1 MARASFTIEM
11 NQQVLMIRPIGA
23 WGETI
28 ASDFVK
34 QVNQYLASGK
44 AEFAGII
51 DLRKWE
57 LGTPVALAIIG
68 KNIFY
73 AASLGYTLEVHF
85 GQPKS
90 IPMQVSEKK
99 VTPEE
104 VQLLQSNDPDE
115 VSQLFKEHGY
125 QFDSDRLTVFL
136 ESA

>member
-23 WGETI
+23 WGESV

-57 LGTPVALAIIG
+57 LGTPEALAIIG
-68 KNIFY
+68 KNIFH

-90 IPMQVSEKK
+90 IPMQISEKS

-104 VQLLQSNDPDE
+104 V
-115 VSQLFKEHGY
+115 VLFQCADVEAAASKFQEYGY
-125 QFDSDRLTVFL
+125 QFERQELIRFL
-136 ESA
+136 SL